1 MSTPAAVLGHRLAD
15 VLHGVG
21 STVDRDAEV
30 PPRLIDELARS
41 GALAAMVPAEYGG
54 RPLGFAEYGRLCALV
69 AAESAALQSLL
80 TVHGMVCLSIARW
93 AGADARARFLPRLA
107 AGELLGAFALSEE
120 EAGSDMRAIR
130 TTATAGPTAAA
141 GRLVNGQK
149 KWISFGTAAGLFLV
163 FAKAEDGELALLV
176 ERDAPGVQVRPAPRT
191 AGFRGGMLG
200 ELTLTDCLVPP
211 ESILGRPGTGL
222 SRIALGALTLGRLC
236 VAFGSLGLARSACD
250 AALEHSGRRRQ
261 FGVQLREHQ
270 LVAGL
275 LADAVAATESA
286 ELLCE
291 RAAAALDAD
300 DEWSQFHVLLAK
312 LTASRAASGAAG
324 TAAQLHGAA
333 GLVEGSPVERYVR
346 DARVMEVIEGNTQ
359 LIQQLISAQAVAR
372 QRATRAQEPR
382 HAR

>member
-1 MSTPAAVLGHRLAD
+1 MSPVSTPAAVLGHRLAD

-149 KWISFGTAAGLFLV
+149 KWISFGTAA
-163 FAKAEDGELALLV
+163 ASSWSSP
-176 ERDAPGVQVRPAPRT
+176 RPRT
-191 AGFRGGMLG
+191 ASWPCWSSATRPASRSG
-200 ELTLTDCLVPP
+200 PP
-211 ESILGRPGTGL
+211 RAPP
-222 SRIALGALTLGRLC
+222 
-236 VAFGSLGLARSACD
+236 AF
-250 AALEHSGRRRQ
+250 
-261 FGVQLREHQ
+261 
-270 LVAGL
+270 
-275 LADAVAATESA
+275 
-286 ELLCE
+286 
-291 RAAAALDAD
+291 AAACSAN
-300 DEWSQFHVLLAK
+300 
-312 LTASRAASGAAG
+312 
-324 TAAQLHGAA
+324 
-333 GLVEGSPVERYVR
+333 SP
-346 DARVMEVIEGNTQ
+346 
-359 LIQQLISAQAVAR
+359 
-372 QRATRAQEPR
+372 
-382 HAR
+382 